1 MLARK
6 VSRWL
11 KAHSVVEDVR
21 GYGATI
27 VERLR
32 RAFENNCLASQD
44 PRHPNLYVM
53 EREGRSF
60 YIAPLPSGK
69 VLLLAHWQSF

>member
-1 MLARK
+1 MFSRK
-6 VSRWL
+6 VSQWL

-21 GYGATI
+21 GYGVAI
-27 VERLR
+27 VERLKK
-32 RAFENNCLASQD
+32 AFEKNCPASPD

-53 EREGRSF
+53 EREGQSF

-69 VLLLAHWQSF
+69 VLLLAHWQSY